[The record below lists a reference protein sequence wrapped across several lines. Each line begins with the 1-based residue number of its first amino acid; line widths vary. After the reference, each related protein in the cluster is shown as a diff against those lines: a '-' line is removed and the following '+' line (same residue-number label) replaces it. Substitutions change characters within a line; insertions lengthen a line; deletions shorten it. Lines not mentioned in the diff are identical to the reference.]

1 MVPIFILFAIGDGG
15 GQCWLFHLLALTGG
29 VLVAG
34 TGGNAK
40 AILLNTVPVK
50 SRGSLFGVYTIMDDL
65 GKGLGPALVASW
77 VRALGRRV
85 SFMIGRLGVFRR
97 GTVKGWAFR
106 MSQLVS
112 ASAAPVGPTRGVA
125 PRISFW
131 LPCGLFCWKMIRTVR
146 LDDKAEIG
154 SPASASTR
162 TGDSSAREDIGSTTS
177 RGSDCR
183 WPGACVG
190 SRKSLPFG
198 PVIQTDTGGDVRP
211 RTGKM
216 QMLLVAIGIGAL
228 VLGGGAKRRPSG
240 NGQQL
245 ARLPCC
251 CYLLNLRDSRNGI
264 VNFNQVYDGL
274 KTGKVVNHTWEVKWR
289 NCPNNGFNQ
298 PCGTSDMAPGPIFH
312 GVRSKAITINDQ
324 TPGPEVVAD
333 LGDLIR
339 VEVKNVT
346 WTSGGGDFLRWG
358 RVVTLDLNEPIT
370 VHFHGITQFSTPYMD
385 GTPLSNCAIPPGG
398 ARVAD
403 GKLVLNQIG
412 GCLTFA
418 NPDFVGGFN
427 PAVFAWE
434 NKSTFGA
441 VMGDALLFESV
452 VVNGKGVYDYESTQL
467 TVKTHGLSAKAQF
480 CPGQKDPPDCYTP
493 GVGSTKCD
501 TSSATSL
508 CGEPEVFEVEEGNS
522 SIIHLVSDAQLY
534 MLQVCIDGHDMVVL
548 GSDMMPVEP
557 FETKCLIMGPGE
569 RYDISVKCNQEWE
582 PGDYKIRFTTLE
594 YGAYLES
601 QPWHLPHQGFAL
613 LRYKGSALGLPKN
626 PDGPNYWLSAKTL
639 GCSSTPSAED
649 PNRCHSPRA
658 LLGIPE
664 TLRGYYGDGDFTP
677 PHELEAGT
685 AKGFIWCYFVLR
697 WWFLAGSYQREQLKW
712 PSVAIKVRFSAQ
724 VSFLP
729 DEVPR
734 TENKALLSRM
744 QIYPEERGFPFMW
757 TDEASGWKNE
767 TWQVKKDSAR
777 NREMLRHDTPT
788 AFLFPDQPTLSLPS
802 GEREAIYTRRHVWR
816 VPNTSHPAE
825 LYPHYPNGWSQIQSG
840 AQTVTVEYGDVVRV
854 FMNATIPFGA
864 GAAMPHPMH
873 LHGHKVAVMAMG
885 KWDEPYD
892 ESKLSKNPIYKD
904 IGQQHKRCK
913 GDSWMVIQFVTA
925 NPGVWMFHCHVN
937 IHVNSGMGMA
947 IDVGGELPNARRTP
961 EGANMSRPE
970 CPRSPGNRRRCVFH
984 KGLTHCATS
993 SGDLWSR
1000 CLCICWGSGDGRTSR
1015 RCRRGAGEAAP
1026 EKTDF
1031 DLILKEVPKEK
1042 KIAVIKAIRS
1052 ITGLGLKEAK
1062 GLADNPGK
1070 IIEGKPKEACE
1081 DAKKQLEEAGAKAE
1095 IESKQL
1101 CGACRKVPVDPEI
1114 TVKVVNGEVTGLV
1127 YEWDLQDSWP
1137 IHFTKARLQ
1146 ILSFA
1151 ELEILE
1157 VSRRGV
1163 SEWHSGA
1170 VAETVLPPGFEIEEL
1185 GVTPSRSDEEESK
1198 ATLQTGSPAPVATN
1212 GRTNGAVAAAVPSTE
1227 AAGTQ

>member
-1 MVPIFILFAIGDGG
+1 VGDR
-15 GQCWLFHLLALTGG
+15 WEAMP
-29 VLVAG
+29 
-34 TGGNAK
+34 
-40 AILLNTVPVK
+40 PV
-50 SRGSLFGVYTIMDDL
+50 DL
-65 GKGLGPALVASW
+65 EASEE
-77 VRALGRRV
+77 
-85 SFMIGRLGVFRR
+85 SSE
-97 GTVKGWAFR
+97 
-106 MSQLVS
+106 MS
-112 ASAAPVGPTRGVA
+112 
-125 PRISFW
+125 
-131 LPCGLFCWKMIRTVR
+131 
-146 LDDKAEIG
+146 
-154 SPASASTR
+154 
-162 TGDSSAREDIGSTTS
+162 
-177 RGSDCR
+177 
-183 WPGACVG
+183 
-190 SRKSLPFG
+190 
-198 PVIQTDTGGDVRP
+198 GDVRP

-228 VLGGGAKRRPSG
+228 VLGGGIGALIALEASGFFASSFTEASRPGSTG
-240 NGQQL
+240 PVQVS
-245 ARLPCC
+245 LPT
-251 CYLLNLRDSRNGI
+251 LKNGI

-339 VEVKNVT
+339 VEVKN
-346 WTSGGGDFLRWG
+346 
-358 RVVTLDLNEPIT
+358 DLNEPIT

-398 ARVAD
+398 FFTYEFYAHPVGTTFYHSHVSTQHEAGLSGLVHVRDPKDIVGLRKKRANYTTGPEHVALFKD
-403 GKLVLNQIG
+403 WWSAPAQSLYYFWQQNQIG

-480 CPGQKDPPDCYTP
+480 CPGQMDPPDCQVCYTP

-569 RYDISVKCNQEWE
+569 RYDISVKCNQE

-601 QPWHLPHQGFAL
+601 QPWQFNCGGHPGGPCNLGASWGQQLPSLPHQGFAL

-649 PNRCHSPRA
+649 PNRCHSPRE
-658 LLGIPE
+658 LKGIPE

-677 PHELEAGT
+677 PHELEPT
-685 AKGFIWCYFVLR
+685 
-697 WWFLAGSYQREQLKW
+697 
-712 PSVAIKVRFSAQ
+712 VRFSAQ

-757 TDEASGWKNE
+757 TDEASGWKN
-767 TWQVKKDSAR
+767 
-777 NREMLRHDTPT
+777 DTPT

-904 IGQQHKRCK
+904 VVPLYS
-913 GDSWMVIQFVTA
+913 DSWMVIQFVTA

-961 EGANMSRPE
+961 EGANM
-970 CPRSPGNRRRCVFH
+970 C
-984 KGLTHCATS
+984 
-993 SGDLWSR
+993 SG
-1000 CLCICWGSGDGRTSR
+1000 
-1015 RCRRGAGEAAP
+1015 P
-1026 EKTDF
+1026 
-1031 DLILKEVPKEK
+1031 P
-1042 KIAVIKAIRS
+1042 
-1052 ITGLGLKEAK
+1052 TG
-1062 GLADNPGK
+1062 
-1070 IIEGKPKEACE
+1070 I
-1081 DAKKQLEEAGAKAE
+1081 
-1095 IESKQL
+1095 
-1101 CGACRKVPVDPEI
+1101 
-1114 TVKVVNGEVTGLV
+1114 
-1127 YEWDLQDSWP
+1127 
-1137 IHFTKARLQ
+1137 
-1146 ILSFA
+1146 
-1151 ELEILE
+1151 
-1157 VSRRGV
+1157 
-1163 SEWHSGA
+1163 
-1170 VAETVLPPGFEIEEL
+1170 
-1185 GVTPSRSDEEESK
+1185 
-1198 ATLQTGSPAPVATN
+1198 
-1212 GRTNGAVAAAVPSTE
+1212 
-1227 AAGTQ
+1227 